1 MDLLAGLCDV
11 SWIGK
16 MSSVQAQVWL
26 QTLDIKFPLH
36 CIADD
41 LVCKN
46 VVFLICGYDQAQMNE
61 TMVSTI
67 ASHIPAGTSAFTI
80 VHYGQEYKQREQS
93 QTLLK
98 ISFAGFRWFLEDY
111 YFGGMDWGNKNDNM
125 AHHGTEEPPVYNP
138 NNINTKVENLWFSF

>member
-1 MDLLAGLCDV
+1 MPSNFRHKV
-11 SWIGK
+11 P
-16 MSSVQAQVWL
+16 SS
-26 QTLDIKFPLH
+26 LH

-61 TMVSTI
+61 TMMSTI

-98 ISFAGFRWFLEDY
+98 ISFAGFR
-111 YFGGMDWGNKNDNM
+111 
-125 AHHGTEEPPVYNP
+125 
-138 NNINTKVENLWFSF
+138 